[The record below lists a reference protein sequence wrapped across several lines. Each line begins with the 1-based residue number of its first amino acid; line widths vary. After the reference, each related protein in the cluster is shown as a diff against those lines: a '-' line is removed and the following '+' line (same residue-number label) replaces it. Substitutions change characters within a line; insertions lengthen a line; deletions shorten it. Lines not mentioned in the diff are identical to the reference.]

1 MKALSI
7 LHDARSETMKTL
19 KWLTGIWAALL
30 ICIIVCDSKS
40 ELLYTI
46 CYDTKNNASY
56 EIKEKVQDVY
66 NDLVSGVHSDSYV
79 IMVMNNLDHFE
90 FAKDIKA
97 EWKNNQLYIVQGNG
111 KGSEIHG
118 TLETYSVCV
127 PKVQPRSFLQE
138 IFSGF

>member
-97 EWKNNQLYIVQGNG
+97 RSEERRVG
-111 KGSEIHG
+111 KE
-118 TLETYSVCV
+118 C
-127 PKVQPRSFLQE
+127 RSRW
-138 IFSGF
+138 SPYH

>member
-1 MKALSI
+1 
-7 LHDARSETMKTL
+7 MKTL

-46 CYDTKNNASY
+46 CYDTKHNASY

-118 TLETYSVCV
+118 TLSVFQRYSPALSCKKFFQDFRLLLET
-127 PKVQPRSFLQE
+127 
-138 IFSGF
+138 

>member
-97 EWKNNQLYIVQGNG
+97 EWKNNQLYIV
-111 KGSEIHG
+111 
-118 TLETYSVCV
+118 
-127 PKVQPRSFLQE
+127 
-138 IFSGF
+138 